1 MAVLANEKA
10 PFSAIFPL
18 CIQGA
23 GQRGPGAV
31 KESVLS
37 QLGQT
42 KFAVRLMI
50 LGEVALMDW
59 VASHA
64 IDVWVAPLYLAIMN
78 TRLTLDRAGR
88 IVIPKTLRDEL
99 RLQAGDALD
108 LVCEG
113 EQITLRPVRGTSP
126 LTKERGVWVFRTG
139 QPLSVETTDDV
150 VRRIRDERDAENLD
164 G

>member
-1 MAVLANEKA
+1 
-10 PFSAIFPL
+10 
-18 CIQGA
+18 
-23 GQRGPGAV
+23 
-31 KESVLS
+31 
-37 QLGQT
+37 
-42 KFAVRLMI
+42 MI
-50 LGEVALMDW
+50 LSEVELMDW
-59 VASHA
+59 FASDA
-64 IDVWVAPLYLAIMN
+64 IDLWVAPLYRTIMN

-99 RLQAGDALD
+99 GLEAGDALD

-126 LTKERGVWVFRTG
+126 LTRERGVWVFRTG